1 MSERKSSRLEFRV
14 SPELLASID
23 EARGDVPRSR
33 WLERAIEG
41 ALLSAALTPKASTGS
56 RVDHLAQKASALNPQ
71 PPTTAA
77 VDPVLKERKRRSD
90 KPFRPMPK
98 S

>member
-1 MSERKSSRLEFRV
+1 MREDTRIRL
-14 SPELLASID
+14 PKDLADRID
-23 EARGDVPRSR
+23 EVRGGVPRDR
-33 WLERAIEG
+33 WVRDVLAG
-41 ALLSAALTPKASTGS
+41 ALAGPAAK
-56 RVDHLAQKASALNPQ
+56 
-71 PPTTAA
+71 TTAD